1 VSCRLTEALLLDVI
15 RGWLSSLPK
24 QIVERS
30 IRLSMCKRPPGRER
44 ARLDWRAEVR
54 IRRLIEIAL

>member
-1 VSCRLTEALLLDVI
+1 MLSG
-15 RGWLSSLPK
+15 GWLSSLPK

-54 IRRLIEIAL
+54 IRRLIEIALQCTQC